1 MTDNE
6 ALYHFNEYCRNCRDN
21 AAKTGVKEEDILC
34 DTCKVKNALVALEG
48 NITVERLKE
57 LATKLGY
64 KVIKSTNP
72 PKLLDCICGSNR
84 RWHWYSFETGE
95 CLECMNCGRKSP
107 AGKNR
112 RETAENWNAMIKEL
126 MKEGK

>member
-6 ALYHFNEYCRNCRDN
+6 ALYQFNKYCAECRDN
-21 AAKTGVKEEDILC
+21 AVKAGGKEVDILC
-34 DTCKVKNALVALEG
+34 DKCKVKNALNALEG

-57 LATKLGY
+57 LATKLNY

-72 PKLLDCICGSNR
+72 PKLLPCICGSHR
-84 RWHWYSFETGE
+84 RQHYYSFKSEY
-95 CLECMNCGRKSP
+95 LECMNCGRKSP

-112 RETAENWNAMIKEL
+112 RETAENWNKMIESL
-126 MKEGK
+126 MKEGE